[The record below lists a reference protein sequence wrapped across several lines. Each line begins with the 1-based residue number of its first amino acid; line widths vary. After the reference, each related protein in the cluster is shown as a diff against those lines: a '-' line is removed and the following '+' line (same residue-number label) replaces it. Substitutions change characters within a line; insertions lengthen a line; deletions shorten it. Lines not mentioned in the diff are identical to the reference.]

1 MKIIEVT
8 ENKVEKMSALVED
21 MLMTG
26 GKLMSCLEHLSNE
39 MYGERR
45 RMGRRDYD
53 DLEEM
58 IQERR
63 YSSRYR

>member
-1 MKIIEVT
+1 MKIIEIT
-8 ENKVEKMSALVED
+8 ENKVEKMSELVEE
-21 MLMTG
+21 MLLTG
-26 GKLMSCLEHLSNE
+26 GKLMLCLEHLSGE

-53 DLEEM
+53 DTEEM
-58 IQERR
+58 LHERR